1 MSAVWTKEMAEE
13 FLETEPDSMFPCE
26 YATACRKASKE
37 ALARMADAKK
47 KLAVFVKQYPGQQC
61 GTYRCYV
68 SWSKWETHLEG
79 QGGFSGLVMTSAR
92 RGMMTSRDEFGRCI
106 SQCANCNYR
115 MLFNQLECVKA
126 DLESTKETLQLTS
139 EELHSTKE
147 ALEECKA
154 ESAEEKRKFTG
165 AIAKMVER
173 EMGDVRT
180 QLNALN
186 LCLKD
191 ELGVKALS
199 KKAASEAAK
208 AALSASKHITLRLLM
223 F

>member
-26 YATACRKASKE
+26 TDVRCRKASMNG
-37 ALARMADAKK
+37 LA
-47 KLAVFVKQYPGQQC
+47 AVAAAQ
-61 GTYRCYV
+61 
-68 SWSKWETHLEG
+68 
-79 QGGFSGLVMTSAR
+79 SAR
-92 RGMMTSRDEFGRCI
+92 GWCAAGGSKLTAWEYYLKFERNHGLCQDWGMMTSRDEFGRC
-106 SQCANCNYR
+106 QLRCANCSCR

-180 QLNALN
+180 QLNAL
-186 LCLKD
+186 KD
-191 ELGVKALS
+191 GVPPFFVTMALS

>member
-13 FLETEPDSMFPCE
+13 FLETEPDSMFPCL
-26 YATACRKASKE
+26 AQRRLLLTTRNQ
-37 ALARMADAKK
+37 LARAPYRRVLWDAFW
-47 KLAVFVKQYPGQQC
+47 VGQHPVA
-61 GTYRCYV
+61 YRTAN
-68 SWSKWETHLEG
+68 E
-79 QGGFSGLVMTSAR
+79 
-92 RGMMTSRDEFGRCI
+92 RDSYGRCKD
-106 SQCANCNYR
+106 QCANCNCR

-154 ESAEEKRKFTG
+154 ESVEEKRKFTG

-180 QLNALN
+180 QLNYIQNTFGLHSEEALA
-186 LCLKD
+186 
-191 ELGVKALS
+191 E
-199 KKAASEAAK
+199 KAASEAAK

>member
-1 MSAVWTKEMAEE
+1 MDTRWTKEMTEE
-13 FLETEPDSMFPCE
+13 YIEFMDGACDDKLDLFPCS
-26 YATACRKASKE
+26 TLE
-37 ALARMADAKK
+37 AGRTGMTQMMGLFTGESWKSFPHRVLYLALDGGRFLPHTRVLICDFAE
-47 KLAVFVKQYPGQQC
+47 AVISDEK
-61 GTYRCYV
+61 
-68 SWSKWETHLEG
+68 
-79 QGGFSGLVMTSAR
+79 SAW
-92 RGMMTSRDEFGRCI
+92 DHFGRCQL
-106 SQCANCNYR
+106 QCANCNCR
-115 MLFNQLECVKA
+115 MLFKQLECVKA

-180 QLNALN
+180 QLNAL
-186 LCLKD
+186 KD
-191 ELGVKALS
+191 GVPPFFVTMALS

>member
-13 FLETEPDSMFPCE
+13 FLETEPDSMFPCTI
-26 YATACRKASKE
+26 ATRCRKSSKN
-37 ALARMADAKK
+37 ALVAMADVVLHPDMRADPWEYYLNIYTGS
-47 KLAVFVKQYPGQQC
+47 LAV
-61 GTYRCYV
+61 
-68 SWSKWETHLEG
+68 S
-79 QGGFSGLVMTSAR
+79 QGFLAP
-92 RGMMTSRDEFGRCI
+92 RDEFGRCVQ
-106 SQCANCNYR
+106 QCPNCNSR
-115 MLFNQLECVKA
+115 MLFNQLECVKV
-126 DLESTKETLQLTS
+126 DLESTKETQQFTAT
-139 EELHSTKE
+139 ELHSTKE

-154 ESAEEKRKFTG
+154 ESAEEKRRFAG

-180 QLNALN
+180 QLNYIQNTFGLHS
-186 LCLKD
+186 
-191 ELGVKALS
+191 EKALA